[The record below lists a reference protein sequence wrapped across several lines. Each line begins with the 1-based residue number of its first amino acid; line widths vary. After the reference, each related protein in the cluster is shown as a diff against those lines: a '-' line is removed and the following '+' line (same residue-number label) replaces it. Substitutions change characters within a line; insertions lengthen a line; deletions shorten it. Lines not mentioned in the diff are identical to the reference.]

1 MEFFFR
7 KDDAMALIKQDNDA
21 ELITLEGVN
30 NVMLKLLGY
39 GAEDRLRSIPF
50 GNFIGNET
58 RLLLKDDI
66 EYKND
71 SHDLMDVM
79 RRQREIILK
88 TKDGEEIKTH
98 FKMVRAAAQ
107 DKHLWFRLI
116 VKDEKREREV
126 AVLHEAISANLKG
139 HEVMDEETGLVNERT
154 FIKDL
159 ELAQHYVNSQ
169 NIGAACVSIR
179 LDDYDALVAHG
190 KDFGARAMRHV
201 ANLLRQGLRD
211 NDVIARFGESAVSIL
226 LLDVAP
232 ESLPVVVG
240 RIRSLTQRDTTFS
253 IDTQALKHIS
263 VSYGYKSVPVD
274 GDVADL
280 PTECLEALLEKEKES
295 IVKVDV

>member
-30 NVMLKLLGY
+30 AVMLKLLGY
-39 GAEDRLRSIPF
+39 GVEDRLRSIPL
-50 GNFIGNET
+50 GNFIGDDT
-58 RLLLKDDI
+58 RLLLKDEI
-66 EYKND
+66 EYAGDN
-71 SHDLMDVM
+71 HDLMDVM
-79 RRQREIILK
+79 RRQREVVLK
-88 TKDGEEIKTH
+88 TKDGKELKTP

-139 HEVMDEETGLVNERT
+139 HEVMDEDTGLVNERT

-159 ELAQHYVNSQ
+159 ELAQHYTNSQ
-169 NIGAACVSIR
+169 DIGAACVSIR
-179 LDDYDALVAHG
+179 LDDYDAIASHG
-190 KDFGARAMRHV
+190 KGFGERALRHV
-201 ANLLRQGLRD
+201 SNLLRQGLRD
-211 NDVIARFGESAVSIL
+211 NDVISRFGESAISVL

-240 RIRSLTQRDTTFS
+240 RIRSLTQRDSTFS
-253 IDTQALKHIS
+253 IDAPALKHIS
-263 VSYGYKSVPVD
+263 VSYGYKAIDAD
-274 GDVADL
+274 GDVSDL
-280 PTECLEALLEKEKES
+280 PTECLEAVLGKDKES
-295 IVKVDV
+295 IVKV